1 MKRTYRGPASAHRS
15 GWWTLFSCTALAG
28 CSVTTPLPLLDQP
41 AAVQSKAPERALLA
55 QVGFGSSAQ
64 FVRCLPAACPRPTP
78 KTLARLRPASAQ
90 TLPANRPPNPA
101 APAHST
107 VLPRPPQDAA
117 AGALPPVDHVHRLSA
132 RDQVTTIQPRS
143 SPPTSAQQV
152 VTILF
157 MPASARIGP
166 DGHARLVA
174 APVQGA
180 TRLIVRGAADP
191 TGNAGSN
198 LRLARSRAQAVAAQL
213 RAIHPS
219 LRHVRIDVVADGN
232 CCGQA
237 GQGSD
242 ATHARRRSVEIVI
255 ERQEPDP

>member
-1 MKRTYRGPASAHRS
+1 MKRTYRGPAFAHRS

-28 CSVTTPLPLLDQP
+28 CSVTTSLPPIDQP
-41 AAVQSKAPERALLA
+41 LAVQPRAPEPAQVA

-64 FVRCLPAACPRPTP
+64 FVRCLAAACTRPTP
-78 KTLARLRPASAQ
+78 KTLARLRAAAAQ
-90 TLPANRPPNPA
+90 PLLPNRPPTPA
-101 APAHST
+101 APTHST
-107 VLPRPPQDAA
+107 VLPRPPQNAA

-132 RDQVTTIQPRS
+132 RDEVTTIQARS
-143 SPPTSAQQV
+143 SPPTSTQQV

-157 MPASARIGP
+157 MPAGARIGP

-180 TRLIVRGAADP
+180 TRLTVRGHADP
-191 TGNAGSN
+191 TGNAASN

-219 LRHVRIDVVADGN
+219 LRHVRIDVVADGK

-242 ATHARRRSVEIVI
+242 ATHARQRRVEIVI

>member
-1 MKRTYRGPASAHRS
+1 
-15 GWWTLFSCTALAG
+15 
-28 CSVTTPLPLLDQP
+28 V
-41 AAVQSKAPERALLA
+41 PER
-55 QVGFGSSAQ
+55 S
-64 FVRCLPAACPRPTP
+64 VR
-78 KTLARLRPASAQ
+78 SE
-90 TLPANRPPNPA
+90 
-101 APAHST
+101 
-107 VLPRPPQDAA
+107 
-117 AGALPPVDHVHRLSA
+117 
-132 RDQVTTIQPRS
+132 VTTIQPRS
-143 SPPTSAQQV
+143 SPPTSALQV

-157 MPASARIGP
+157 MPGSARIGP

-180 TRLIVRGAADP
+180 TRLIVRGHADP
-191 TGNAGSN
+191 TGNAASN

-219 LRHVRIDVVADGN
+219 LRHVRIDVVADGK

-242 ATHARRRSVEIVI
+242 ASHARKRRVEIVI